1 LLLTPEYPRAIVLPV
16 NATELKTGDIV
27 TELKTGDV
35 VMWGEFGGT
44 ARVKRCDAEA
54 VWMVYRIGAQAITRK
69 FRRTSGVLAYHI
81 AEGRLA
87 AGD

>member
-1 LLLTPEYPRAIVLPV
+1 
-16 NATELKTGDIV
+16 
-27 TELKTGDV
+27 
-35 VMWGEFGGT
+35 MWGEFGGT